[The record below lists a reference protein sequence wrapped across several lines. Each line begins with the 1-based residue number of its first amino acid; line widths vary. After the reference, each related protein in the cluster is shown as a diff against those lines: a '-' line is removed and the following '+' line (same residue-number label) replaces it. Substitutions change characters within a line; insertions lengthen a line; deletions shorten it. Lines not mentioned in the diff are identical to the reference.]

1 VKRAARLG
9 VRAALMPVIGGAPRA
24 DTARRRSGAAL
35 HWRKSAAAASFPE
48 LHLTIRPAFQFHPD
62 LGVLQREIRQTLAA
76 APREREVAQ
85 GIPGLRG
92 PAGERSMVLHWLM
105 QPQPESTGRARVLRN
120 TPAAF
125 AAQGMRQHRSVASLC
140 DATDAPPLRGAAPA
154 SSIVKLE
161 RSAPRTEVHL
171 VEGNAR
177 AAQVLDWRLPA
188 DARPVSIAAGVGS
201 RPVRTASRRA
211 PVAPVRQIHLWSP
224 EPAEPQPSRLPR
236 AEIRFA
242 APNARGIQPPSV
254 LAGSIRARR
263 SASAPVAP
271 TGTRRAALD
280 LAWQPRPEA
289 SATSHDF
296 AALAQS
302 LSAQGATRTVS
313 VSRHASQ
320 TGFPAAPTALPDTG
334 RLVDEVIDRIE
345 RRMRSDRLRR
355 GL

>member
-105 QPQPESTGRARVLRN
+105 QPQPESTGRASVLRN

-125 AAQGMRQHRSVASLC
+125 AVQGMRQHRSVASLC

-211 PVAPVRQIHLWSP
+211 
-224 EPAEPQPSRLPR
+224 PAEPQPSRLPR